1 VQKILKQS
9 SGSVTIVKVLD
20 DGVNI
25 GDVPS
30 DAAEETIH
38 TLVTNNNEDDS

>member
-1 VQKILKQS
+1 VN
-9 SGSVTIVKVLD
+9 IVKEVLD

-30 DAAEETIH
+30 DAAEETVH